1 VERWLQR
8 QLALEEGRLVRLQQR
23 FWHAIGLQRHH
34 NVLVMGS
41 RSLLWALPALVGT
54 PEGGV
59 TLQLESSAD
68 IERIKAQLQVLD
80 PLQQPALIEAPAHA
94 VEGLGEQRF
103 ELLIGRNLLQGANQ
117 QALKAWVK
125 QLETVLYD
133 NAEIHLMS
141 SQPQAGPAE
150 LLNSDHSPLVEAEQG
165 WLAKRQP
172 LEQLQQ
178 LLAAANWSVTKE
190 QWTDQVSLQV
200 DSGLITRWFSKQ
212 ATYRQAME
220 RQLGVQAIKALKES
234 YQKRIGTKLRQT
246 ISHQHL
252 VARR

>member
-1 VERWLQR
+1 
-8 QLALEEGRLVRLQQR
+8 
-23 FWHAIGLQRHH
+23 
-34 NVLVMGS
+34 M
-41 RSLLWALPALVGT
+41 
-54 PEGGV
+54 
-59 TLQLESSAD
+59 
-68 IERIKAQLQVLD
+68 LD

-94 VEGLGEQRF
+94 VEGLEGQLF

-117 QALKAWVK
+117 QVLEDWVK
-125 QLETVLYD
+125 QLETLLHAG
-133 NAEIHLMS
+133 AEVHLMS

-150 LLNSDHSPLVEAEQG
+150 LLNADHAPLIEAEQR
-165 WLAKRQP
+165 WLAERQP
-172 LEQLQQ
+172 LEQLQE
-178 LLAAANWSVTKE
+178 LLAAANWNVTQE

-220 RQLGVQAIKALKES
+220 EQLGDQAIKALKTS

>member
-1 VERWLQR
+1 MGYRYPHAYADHWVAQQYLPNALQGQVFYQPGSLGWEGERRQQLLTHRAAQLAAAVEWDSQQGEPLSSGPDDPAVERWLQR

-41 RSLLWALPALVGT
+41 RSLLWALPALSGT

-68 IERIKAQLQVLD
+68 IERIKAQPQVLD

-94 VEGLGEQRF
+94 FEGLGDERF

-117 QALKAWVK
+117 RALKAWVK
-125 QLETVLYD
+125 QLETLLYD

-150 LLNSDHSPLVEAEQG
+150 LLNSDHSPWSKPSRAG
-165 WLAKRQP
+165 WRN
-172 LEQLQQ
+172 
-178 LLAAANWSVTKE
+178 ANRSN
-190 QWTDQVSLQV
+190 SC
-200 DSGLITRWFSKQ
+200 SSC
-212 ATYRQAME
+212 
-220 RQLGVQAIKALKES
+220 
-234 YQKRIGTKLRQT
+234 
-246 ISHQHL
+246 
-252 VARR
+252 